1 MTTKPN
7 ADCKSKGLCHYD
19 GGTRTKFFNGMLLT
33 DEHLRVE
40 QTYHREALGRL
51 HRYLWGPGIVC
62 GLEVEWVSALCIKVH
77 PGLAIDCHGN
87 AIELCQCL
95 TIDLGEE
102 CKKQYPGGCT
112 PSEAKPFT
120 KHLVVRYAVSEE
132 DPQPVLTTGDEC
144 GGSSRCEKSRVRE
157 GFCLELVDKCP
168 PPCDEDEKTDST
180 GVDPRQQTTQ
190 QAAAPSDARNA
201 SYPGGQPQRPKPG
214 MPECMKPLRP
224 CPPCKCGCD
233 TCDIGLATLQ
243 IDCTEAYIVVTCDCR
258 TYAHERRKHNALYDR
273 LGDQDRKAAAL
284 EKRSL
289 DIDRRVAEL
298 EKLKRDVDQ
307 GLQQVK
313 AAGGR
318 VEQFEDRIRALAP
331 ANRVEAL
338 ESGRTSD
345 ATKIAALEAQIQ
357 LLNSQVVA
365 LLQRGQRQPRGG
377 SSRGGSPPAP
387 TS

>member
-1 MTTKPN
+1 MTTKPH
-7 ADCKSKGLCHYD
+7 ADCKSKGLCHYE

-62 GLEVEWVSALCIKVH
+62 GFEVEWVSALCIKVH

-87 AIELCQCL
+87 AIELCKCV
-95 TIDLGEE
+95 TVDLSEE
-102 CKKQYPGGCT
+102 CKKHFPGGCT
-112 PSEAKPFT
+112 PGDAKPFT
-120 KHLVVRYAVSEE
+120 KHLVVRYMVSEE

-168 PPCDEDEKTDST
+168 PPCDDDKKEDPT
-180 GVDPRQQTTQ
+180 GVDPRQQTSRQ
-190 QAAAPSDARNA
+190 SQAQSSAQSA
-201 SYPGGQPQRPKPG
+201 SYSAGQDQRPKPG
-214 MPECMKPLRP
+214 IPDCMKPLRP

-233 TCDIGLATLQ
+233 TCDIGLATLE
-243 IDCTEAYIVVTCDCR
+243 INCTEAYITVTCDCR
-258 TYAHERRKHNALYDR
+258 TYAHERRQHIALYDR
-273 LGDQDRKAAAL
+273 LGEQDKKAAAL
-284 EKRSL
+284 EKRSA
-289 DIDRRVAEL
+289 DIDRRVGDL
-298 EKLKRDVDQ
+298 EKLKREIEH
-307 GLQQVK
+307 GLQAVQ

-318 VEQFEDRIRALAP
+318 VEQFENRLQALVP
-331 ANRVEAL
+331 VNRVEAL

-365 LLQRGQRQPRGG
+365 LLQRPQRQRGG
-377 SSRGGSPPAP
+377 GAPPTP
-387 TS
+387 